1 MSELT
6 PTEVPLALYIHLP
19 WCVRKCPY
27 CDFNSHTAP
36 DGLPEDA
43 YVAAL
48 LRDLTADLATLEE
61 RPLSSVFIGGG
72 TPSLFSG
79 AAIGRLMD
87 GVRARVALPANAEVT
102 LEANPGTVD
111 AANFAG
117 YRAAGVNRL
126 SIGVQSLRAAQLQAL
141 GRIHG
146 PDDVTRAVA
155 TARAVGFDNFNLDLM
170 HGLPGDAPGDA
181 LEDLRGALAFGPTHL
196 SWYQLTIEAGTA
208 FAQRPPVLPNEDV
221 IADDF
226 DAGSAL
232 LAAAGFARYEVS
244 AYARVGCESRH
255 NLNYWTFGDYLGIG
269 AGAHGK
275 LTHAGGI
282 VRTLKRRHPQAYLKA
297 ASEGTSVAVPVGD
310 LVMEFMLNALRLR
323 AGFAQALFTQRTG
336 LAWRTIAGP
345 VAVAIARGWLAQT
358 ALGVAPTALG
368 YRFLNDLQLLFLET
382 DGPVASC

>member
-1 MSELT
+1 MSALT
-6 PTEVPLALYIHLP
+6 PAQVPLALYIHLP

-36 DGLPEDA
+36 AGIPEDA

-48 LRDLTADLATLEE
+48 LDDLAADLRTTQG

-87 GVRARVALPANAEVT
+87 GVRAQVALPASAEVT

-126 SIGVQSLRAAQLQAL
+126 SIGVQSLRPAQLQAL
-141 GRIHG
+141 GRIHS
-146 PDDVTRAVA
+146 PADVTRAVA
-155 TARAVGFDNFNLDLM
+155 TARAAGFDNFNLDLM

-181 LEDLRGALAFGPTHL
+181 LADLRGALAFRPTHL

-208 FAQRPPVLPNEDV
+208 FAQRPPVLPDDEA
-221 IADDF
+221 IAEDF
-226 DAGSAL
+226 DAGCAL
-232 LAAAGFARYEVS
+232 LEAAGFTRYEVS
-244 AYARVGCESRH
+244 AYARAGHESRH

-275 LTHAGGI
+275 LTHAQGI

-297 ASEGTSVAVPVGD
+297 AGQGRAVAVPAAD
-310 LVMEFMLNALRLR
+310 LVTEFMLNALRLR
-323 AGFAQALFTQRTG
+323 AGFSQALFTQRTG
-336 LAWRTIAGP
+336 LTWQHIAGP
-345 VAVAIARGWLAQT
+345 VATGLARGWLTRT
-358 ALGVAPTALG
+358 ADGVAPSVLG
-368 YRFLNDLQLLFLET
+368 YRFLSDLQLLFM
-382 DGPVASC
+382 DGDAPASP